1 MLTVKTQVFLDYGEG
16 FEIRAVQN
24 QSCLNDEEEGE
35 ESEEG
40 EVGFAWR
47 GCHFRQSSM
56 FCVTGRFELVSLG
69 RVSGY
74 YSFAVFDF
82 YKRPPCR
89 KIWMWSPCRWTLVS
103 IFHVLTRI

>member
-16 FEIRAVQN
+16 FEIRTVQN

-56 FCVTGRFELVSLG
+56 FCVTGGIELGSLG
-69 RVSGY
+69 RVSGCF
-74 YSFAVFDF
+74 SLVVFF
-82 YKRPPCR
+82 LTFISACR
-89 KIWMWSPCRWTLVS
+89 VENIGCGAHADGLWFPFLSAD
-103 IFHVLTRI
+103 